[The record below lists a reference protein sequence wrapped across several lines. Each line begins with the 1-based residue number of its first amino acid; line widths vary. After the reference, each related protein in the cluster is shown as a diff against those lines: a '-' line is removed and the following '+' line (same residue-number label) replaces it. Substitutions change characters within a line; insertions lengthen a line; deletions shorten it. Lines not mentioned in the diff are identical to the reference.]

1 MTKEEARK
9 IIMSVSQRALS
20 LFRSENPLPKKPSED
35 YFNRQIAF
43 INAYLN
49 GNVSEETMLAA
60 I

>member
-1 MTKEEARK
+1 MPKEEARK

-35 YFNRQIAF
+35 YCNRQIAF
-43 INAYLN
+43 INEYLN